1 MRIATT
7 QYSAT
12 MNRALQL
19 ASARVELIT
28 QKMAT
33 GNKLLLPSDDPVT
46 GVRLSRLARE
56 EAAVKQ
62 YRDNIGALKVR
73 LTQNETALDTLTADQ
88 QEARDLMVWALDG
101 ANSAEDVTA
110 MSNALESIAES
121 LFYSANAKD
130 QEGGYLFSGTA
141 TATAAISYDATA
153 ALGSRYSFTG
163 NTATQRVVVG
173 LGVTQSANVTVD
185 ETDDLLNLLEGT
197 IATLQV
203 PGVDVNDATTRA
215 QLTATLDGIDTAMG
229 SVGAKIAGLG
239 GVQNIVDTLDANLAN
254 VSLSNGQAVIDLGS
268 LDYGAAAVELSA
280 YTTALKSTQQAY
292 AKVSQLSLFDLI

>member
-12 MNRALQL
+12 MTSALQL
-19 ASARVELIT
+19 AAARVELIT

-46 GVRLSRLARE
+46 SVRLSRLARE
-56 EAAVKQ
+56 EAAVVQ
-62 YRDNIGALKVR
+62 YRSNIAALKIR
-73 LTQNETALDTLTADQ
+73 LTQNETSLGTMTADQ
-88 QEARDLMVWALDG
+88 QEARDLLVWALDG
-101 ANSAEDVTA
+101 ANSSEDVEA
-110 MSNALESIAES
+110 MSTALEAIADS
-121 LFYSANAKD
+121 LFYSTNAKD

-141 TATAAISYDATA
+141 TDTPSITYDATA

-163 NTATQRVVVG
+163 NTATQQVVVG
-173 LGVTQSANVTVD
+173 IGVTQSANVNVD
-185 ETDDLLNLLEGT
+185 EMDDLLNLLEGT
-197 IATLQV
+197 IAALQV
-203 PGVDVNDATTRA
+203 PGVDVNDGATRA

-229 SVGAKIAGLG
+229 SIGTKIAGLG
-239 GVQNIVDTLDANLAN
+239 GLQNIVDTMDTNLAN
-254 VSLSNGQAVIDLGS
+254 VSLSNQQAVIDLGQ

-280 YTTALKSTQQAY
+280 YTTALQATQKAY